1 MSASARASAA
11 VDIAAS
17 TAGPLSGI
25 LALGFVV
32 RLLFIGSTGF
42 HNDVSAFESWTL
54 TLHDNPPWLFY
65 TKAGFADYP
74 PGYFVV
80 LWVLGKLYALIPGAA
95 NDAAHNYAILRAL
108 VKLPAIGMDLVNA
121 AVVYAIVRRY
131 AAQSTALLAAALLAL
146 NPAAIYVSAY
156 WGQVDSVSWGLVLIA
171 LWCLLRANDDPA
183 KLNARVSWAWLA
195 LAFSVLIKPQAA
207 TIGLLFLAYP
217 FATGDRLARARRLK
231 ATGLGVL
238 AAFVLAGAV
247 SLLFHPGADVFGW
260 LYGRY
265 AFGSGVYAYNTVNAF
280 NLYAMRQPFWQ
291 PDSAPLSFFG
301 LSVGSLAGWGIA
313 LVAAA
318 TALIVGRYVQRKDE
332 RALLEGAMLCAL
344 AFFVLATR
352 MHERYVY
359 GAFLLAM
366 PLVAFGRTGWWSS
379 LVLTVTMYLNLAY
392 SLAYQTVM
400 EAHTPGVNATDL
412 WPGISHPASIANVLL
427 FFVLGYL
434 YLGGAAESAVAA
446 KDQGAAESKPAA
458 RARAWFDPRE
468 GIVAMTRLDWLLAGS
483 FTLASFVLCVL
494 WVQFPNEKYFDEIYY
509 ARAGEEYLKNLNVS
523 GWGPFEFTHP
533 PLTKLLITLSMLLFG
548 GLHGAGD
555 TGLGWRFLNV
565 VVGALMVGLIYV
577 FAKRLTSSTL
587 FASLA
592 AGMLALDGFHFAQS
606 RIATP
611 EITVAS
617 LSLLTLYA
625 FYRLWTGTQVARR
638 APLYRAEGA
647 LRAFAV
653 TMGIG
658 VIAAVGAWFLAPHLG
673 PIRMGTDWVTAARAV
688 LAAWTLVL
696 FWLIAR
702 TVVVPRAVA
711 VADVS
716 YADGTRVID
725 DGPARAAAMP
735 EGEEL
740 PLGGSSRKP
749 LFSAEDGGLKR
760 TLDREGTLTYATPVA
775 TATYRADATAAVE
788 GTALRARDARVWWF
802 VLPLAGALLADAKWN
817 GLFDFAVI
825 WFIAAAVA
833 AQRWI
838 RRPAIL
844 GNPYGAPPDVI
855 AAAMIVAGGIVYVL
869 SYIPYFL
876 QGHGFVD
883 VVAMQHDMY
892 RYHSTLRATHPYAS
906 QWWQWPIMDKPIL
919 YWAKYT
925 HTAAAGQPD
934 CCVATIRALPNPFVW
949 LFGLVSVPFVAWLA
963 WKERN
968 KGYALLSVAYLFQW
982 LPWIGSPRLA
992 FEYHFFPNLAIIVL
1006 ANAIVLQRVWNYAR
1020 EHDRPYARY
1029 AVFAYAAVVLAGF
1042 VYFYPIVS
1050 GAPISWDSWA
1060 QHMWNPHWI

>member
-1 MSASARASAA
+1 
-11 VDIAAS
+11 
-17 TAGPLSGI
+17 
-25 LALGFVV
+25 
-32 RLLFIGSTGF
+32 
-42 HNDVSAFESWTL
+42 
-54 TLHDNPPWLFY
+54 
-65 TKAGFADYP
+65 
-74 PGYFVV
+74 
-80 LWVLGKLYALIPGAA
+80 
-95 NDAAHNYAILRAL
+95 
-108 VKLPAIGMDLVNA
+108 
-121 AVVYAIVRRY
+121 
-131 AAQSTALLAAALLAL
+131 
-146 NPAAIYVSAY
+146 
-156 WGQVDSVSWGLVLIA
+156 
-171 LWCLLRANDDPA
+171 
-183 KLNARVSWAWLA
+183 
-195 LAFSVLIKPQAA
+195 
-207 TIGLLFLAYP
+207 
-217 FATGDRLARARRLK
+217 
-231 ATGLGVL
+231 
-238 AAFVLAGAV
+238 
-247 SLLFHPGADVFGW
+247 
-260 LYGRY
+260 
-265 AFGSGVYAYNTVNAF
+265 
-280 NLYAMRQPFWQ
+280 
-291 PDSAPLSFFG
+291 
-301 LSVGSLAGWGIA
+301 
-313 LVAAA
+313 
-318 TALIVGRYVQRKDE
+318 
-332 RALLEGAMLCAL
+332 
-344 AFFVLATR
+344 
-352 MHERYVY
+352 
-359 GAFLLAM
+359 
-366 PLVAFGRTGWWSS
+366 AFGRAGLWSS

-412 WPGISHPASIANVLL
+412 WPAISHPAAIANVLL
-427 FFVLGYL
+427 FFWLGYL
-434 YLGGAAESAVAA
+434 YLGGAESGALRQAQGDSAVV
-446 KDQGAAESKPAA
+446 QGGATDALSAVAA

-468 GIVAMTRLDWLLAGS
+468 GLAAMTRLDRLLAAG

-494 WVQFPNEKYFDEIYY
+494 WVWLPNEKYFDEIYY

-565 VVGALMVGLIYV
+565 VVGALMVGLIYA

-611 EITVAS
+611 EITVAC

-625 FYRLWTGTQVARR
+625 FYRLWTATQVARR
-638 APLYRAEGA
+638 ARPLSAQPAR
-647 LRAFAV
+647 LAFAG
-653 TMGIG
+653 TMAIG
-658 VIAAVGAWFLAPHLG
+658 AVAAVGAWFLAPHLG
-673 PIRMGTDWVTAARAV
+673 PIMMGTDWLTAAQGV

-702 TVVVPRAVA
+702 TVVVPRVTAA
-711 VADVS
+711 AEVS

-725 DGPARAAAMP
+725 DGPARAAATP

-749 LFSAEDGGLKR
+749 LFSVQSDGLKR
-760 TLDREGTLTYATPVA
+760 TLDREGTLTFATPVA
-775 TATYRADATAAVE
+775 TATYRADATATVADA
-788 GTALRARDARVWWF
+788 TAGAGGATVLRADDARLWWCI
-802 VLPLAGALLADAKWN
+802 LPLAGALLADSKWN
-817 GLFDFAVI
+817 GLFDFAVV
-825 WFIAAAVA
+825 WFIAALVG

-838 RRPAIL
+838 RRPAVF
-844 GNPYGAPPDVI
+844 GNPYGAPVDVI

-876 QGHGFVD
+876 QGHGIVD

-892 RYHSTLRATHPYAS
+892 RYHATLRATHPYAS

-949 LFGLVSVPFVAWLA
+949 LFGLVSVPYVGWLA
-963 WKERN
+963 WAERN
-968 KGYALLSVAYLFQW
+968 KGYALLIVAYLFQW

-1020 EHDRPYARY
+1020 ERDLPYARY
-1029 AVFAYAAVVLAGF
+1029 AVFAYAALVLAGF

-1050 GAPISWDSWA
+1050 GAPITWDSWA